1 MDKKN
6 FFVTL
11 AAAALFAVPVSSQ
24 TIDVKGDAEPFTHYW
39 SVGVGAGRA
48 NEGLRAGWLEHL
60 KLVKDYCGFQYVR
73 MHGLFGDD
81 MFVYFKKP
89 DGRVVYNWQYID
101 EVYDRML
108 ALGVKPFVELSF
120 FPKDIAAKDSKQQMW
135 YQNNVSVDRNNFD
148 KWHNLVKEFT
158 QHVVDRY
165 GIDEVLTWYFEVWN
179 EPNLNLNPKAG
190 FFDGT
195 KSDYFRMYK
204 ESVKAIKSIDKRLK
218 VGGPAT
224 SNFIADNRHDGEIM
238 DHKKSVFYSQD
249 IINTKQWKDRKSTRL
264 NSSHL

>member
-48 NEGLRAGWLEHL
+48 NEGLRVGWLEHL

-89 DGRVVYNWQYID
+89 DGRRI
-101 EVYDRML
+101 
-108 ALGVKPFVELSF
+108 
-120 FPKDIAAKDSKQQMW
+120 I
-135 YQNNVSVDRNNFD
+135 
-148 KWHNLVKEFT
+148 
-158 QHVVDRY
+158 Y
-165 GIDEVLTWYFEVWN
+165 GRTHE
-179 EPNLNLNPKAG
+179 
-190 FFDGT
+190 
-195 KSDYFRMYK
+195 
-204 ESVKAIKSIDKRLK
+204 
-218 VGGPAT
+218 
-224 SNFIADNRHDGEIM
+224 
-238 DHKKSVFYSQD
+238 
-249 IINTKQWKDRKSTRL
+249 
-264 NSSHL
+264 